1 MSAVSLSGD
10 SQISCREASGLL
22 APFVDGE
29 LDARQMRAVAL
40 HGTRCSSCEAELR
53 SIERLR
59 GFVVEMVQTRVDQ
72 VDFARLW
79 QGIEPRLVRPA
90 RARSGIRWR
99 SWWEQV
105 QPRPWLAWPA
115 FAAAAAGGLLAFYLY
130 AQDRQP
136 VSQPGT
142 PVIATIDAPALIDSL
157 DTETEAVAVV
167 NDPAR
172 GATILWVGDSLPA
185 GDWR

>member
-1 MSAVSLSGD
+1 MSSGD
-10 SQISCREASGLL
+10 PQITCREASGLL
-22 APFVDGE
+22 ALFVDGE

-40 HGTRCSSCEAELR
+40 HGTRCSSCESELR

-59 GFVVEMVQTRVDQ
+59 GFVAQMVQARVDQ
-72 VDFARLW
+72 VDFSRLW
-79 QGIEPRLVRPA
+79 QGIEPRLAHPPRVHL
-90 RARSGIRWR
+90 RARWAA
-99 SWWEQV
+99 WWEQR
-105 QPRPWLAWPA
+105 QPRPWFAWPA
-115 FAAAAAGGLLAFYLY
+115 FAAAAAGGLVAIYLY
-130 AQDRQP
+130 TQDRQP

-142 PVIATIDAPALIDSL
+142 PVVAAVDVPALIDSL

-172 GATILWVGDSLPA
+172 GATILWVGDSLPS